1 MVSERPNL
9 HVVGRAA
16 KAEEFPVKSETV
28 YPELVAKESDKTDT
42 VERFEQRLAEYRL
55 EVLKLAHQRELQ
67 EAHLQMAEIKLR
79 TTFELLLQEA
89 LVNGVSYAYIQGAH
103 SQADEA
109 LEELSQKVG

>member
-9 HVVGRAA
+9 RVVG
-16 KAEEFPVKSETV
+16 KEPVKADAFPAKSEEVFPQLATNDSFMDV
-28 YPELVAKESDKTDT
+28 TND
-42 VERFEQRLAEYRL
+42 FEQRLAEYRL

-89 LVNGVSYAYIQGAH
+89 LVNGVPYAYIQGAH

>member
-9 HVVGRAA
+9 RVV
-16 KAEEFPVKSETV
+16 KEESIKDFPVKSEDVFPQLGAVDHTH
-28 YPELVAKESDKTDT
+28 TDT

-89 LVNGVSYAYIQGAH
+89 LVNGVPYAYIQGAH
-103 SQADEA
+103 TEADET